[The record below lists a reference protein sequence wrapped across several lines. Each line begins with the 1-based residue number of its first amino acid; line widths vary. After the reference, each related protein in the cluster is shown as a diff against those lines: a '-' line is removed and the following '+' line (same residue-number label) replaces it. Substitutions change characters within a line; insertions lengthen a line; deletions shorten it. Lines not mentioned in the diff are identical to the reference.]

1 MRILDSL
8 TTGSRNMAR
17 SFYYNSA
24 SADDDSVPQWTRRND
39 MSKTAFV
46 TGGTGFLGLNL
57 VERLVQ
63 DRWRVIALHRADSN
77 LKHLKRLQVELAC
90 GDIVDSRSLLES
102 MPHGVDAVFHAAGD
116 TSLWSRG
123 DAQQDRVNVGGTRN
137 VVEAALARKAGRLVH
152 TSSISAYGTFRG
164 RVDENSP
171 QLGGQSW
178 INYQRSKFAAE
189 EIVRGAVTRG
199 LDAVIL
205 NPAGI
210 VGHGDVNG
218 WARII
223 RLACAGKLPGVPPG
237 VGSFCHSVEVANAH
251 IAAAEGGTV
260 GGNYLL
266 GGTDATYVELAA
278 IVGEIAGCEVPSRPT
293 PAVVLRALGL
303 LGAWASYFTAKAPT
317 LTPESAYM
325 VSIRRTCDSAKA
337 MRELGYRAVDL
348 KTMVADSYVWLK
360 HEGLLAI

>member
-1 MRILDSL
+1 L
-8 TTGSRNMAR
+8 
-17 SFYYNSA
+17 
-24 SADDDSVPQWTRRND
+24 
-39 MSKTAFV
+39 SKTAFV

-57 VERLVQ
+57 AERLVEGG
-63 DRWRVIALHRADSN
+63 WRVIALHRADAN
-77 LKHLKRLQVELAC
+77 LKYLKRLPVDLAC
-90 GDIVDSRSLLES
+90 GDIVDHRSLLES
-102 MPHGVDAVFHAAGD
+102 MPHGVDTVFHVAGD

-123 DAQQDRVNVGGTRN
+123 DAQQNLVNVDGTRN
-137 VVEAALARKAGRLVH
+137 VVEAALKRKAGRLVH

-164 RVDENSP
+164 RIDESAP

-189 EIVRGAVTRG
+189 EVVRGAVARG
-199 LDAVIL
+199 LDAVIM

-210 VGHGDVNG
+210 VGHGDVGG

-237 VGSFCHSVEVANAH
+237 VGSFCHSAEVASAH
-251 IAAAEGGTV
+251 IAAAERGTT

-278 IVGEIAGCEVPSRPT
+278 IIGEIAGCEVPSRPT
-293 PAVVLRALGL
+293 PAAVLRTLGHL
-303 LGAWASYFTAKAPT
+303 SAWASYFTAKAPT

-325 VSIRRTCDSAKA
+325 VSIRRTCDSGKA
-337 MRELGYRAVDL
+337 VRELGYRTVDL
-348 KTMVADSYVWLK
+348 KTMVRGSYDWLK
-360 HEGLLAI
+360 QEELLAF